1 LQHGL
6 LLLFHCTMAAV
17 FIDGD
22 KEPAVIFLSG
32 YSLNE
37 CMADRVRFGPA
48 GTPWAFKE
56 LRQPIFELPR
66 FVREE
71 GLDALEYQAVRWG
84 QEPQI
89 KRENAEKLGA
99 NAKAHDVWLSMHGS
113 YFISLQSKKDVAEAS
128 KRRLLACATAAQ
140 WMDAH
145 LVVFH
150 PGFYMGH
157 GAREVLHM
165 SIKIVRNIVEDFQSI
180 GIRVKL
186 GLETMGKRSQFGS
199 LDEVLTVCEQVEQTT
214 PVIDWSHIHARTQG
228 GLVTQPDFIRVIDQ
242 IEKRLGREVA
252 KNLHCHFSRI
262 EFSAR
267 GEVRHHTLAETRYGP
282 DFRVMAQVVEE
293 LGLKPVFICESPLID
308 VDAQKM
314 RDIFKTMQEKG

>member
-1 LQHGL
+1 
-6 LLLFHCTMAAV
+6 
-17 FIDGD
+17 
-22 KEPAVIFLSG
+22 
-32 YSLNE
+32 
-37 CMADRVRFGPA
+37 MADHVRFGPA

-56 LRQPIFELPR
+56 LNQPITELPS
-66 FVREE
+66 FLHEE

-89 KRENAEKLGA
+89 KREYAEKLGI
-99 NAKAHDVWLSMHGS
+99 NAKAQDVWLSMHGS

-140 WMDAH
+140 WMGAR

-157 GAREVLHM
+157 GAKEVLQM
-165 SIKIVRNIVEDFQSI
+165 SVKIVREIVKDLQSLDI
-180 GIRVKL
+180 KVKL

-199 LDEVLTVCEQVEQTT
+199 LDEVLAMCEQVEQTA

-228 GLVTQPDFIRVIDQ
+228 NLVTQADFVRVIDQ
-242 IEKRLGREVA
+242 IEKRLGRDVA
-252 KNLHCHFSRI
+252 ENMHCHFSRM

-267 GEVRHHTLAETRYGP
+267 GEIRHHTLTEIRYGP
-282 DFRVMAQVVEE
+282 DFRVLAKVVVE

-314 RDIFKTMQEKG
+314 RDILQKTVQEKG